1 MWLISY
7 AVTERE
13 ITQGILKNNQSE
25 DTCLCVMRK
34 IPDIE
39 LHLTDPKAPKFIDL
53 ASQKEV
59 DNEAQDLLKSLR
71 NKKVPS
77 KVQNTN
83 LTQVGSPKSMVL
95 CQMWLCFYLEQVCIP
110 VGCVPRAY
118 CPYPIV
124 SGGWCLPKGVS
135 AQRCCLTGV
144 GGVCLGGFCLGE
156 GVSAHWGVYPSMSF
170 CEQND

>member
-1 MWLISY
+1 MPSPASPGLEVFQNLFTDECWWPWNSGFYVIDLF

-13 ITQGILKNNQSE
+13 ITQGILKNSQSE

-59 DNEAQDLLKSLR
+59 DNEAQELLRSLR
-71 NKKVPS
+71 SKKVPS

-83 LTQVGSPKSMVL
+83 LPQVESPKSVVL
-95 CQMWLCFYLEQVCIP
+95 GQLWLRFYSELSSV
-110 VGCVPRAY
+110 AT
-118 CPYPIV
+118 
-124 SGGWCLPKGVS
+124 LK
-135 AQRCCLTGV
+135 
-144 GGVCLGGFCLGE
+144 
-156 GVSAHWGVYPSMSF
+156 AHLH
-170 CEQND
+170 

>member
-1 MWLISY
+1 MAY
-7 AVTERE
+7 FFVVTERE
-13 ITQGILKNNQSE
+13 ITQGIFKNSQSE

-59 DNEAQDLLKSLR
+59 DNEAQELLNSLR

-83 LTQVGSPKSMVL
+83 LTQVVSSKQSMAH
-95 CQMWLCFYLEQVCIP
+95 CQLWLRFFSEL
-110 VGCVPRAY
+110 
-118 CPYPIV
+118 
-124 SGGWCLPKGVS
+124 SS
-135 AQRCCLTGV
+135 ATTSNFVFRVILTSERNLHTQRNLV
-144 GGVCLGGFCLGE
+144 
-156 GVSAHWGVYPSMSF
+156 HH
-170 CEQND
+170 